1 GFKEGAGTV
10 AVECPPDLLEVLP
23 ADKRQGL
30 LALLAQDPRPGY
42 TDDPERIFGMAF
54 GGYEIRFQVQQKT
67 LKVLEIE
74 QK

>member
-1 GFKEGAGTV
+1 
-10 AVECPPDLLEVLP
+10 
-23 ADKRQGL
+23 

-54 GGYEIRFQVQQKT
+54 GGYEIRFKVEQKT